1 MNKFYLMNTQTRPR
15 QHKIEQVIFKAD
27 RATTRLRDDPA
38 STQRLS
44 EYQQAKVELKS
55 AIVELREALEAILP
69 SPSMTT
75 ANFNNR

>member
-1 MNKFYLMNTQTRPR
+1 MNIFYLMSTQHHPR
-15 QHKIEQVIFKAD
+15 QHKIEQVICKAD
-27 RATTRLRDDPA
+27 RATMRLRRDPA
-38 STQRLS
+38 STQRIS

-69 SPSMTT
+69 SPNMTT